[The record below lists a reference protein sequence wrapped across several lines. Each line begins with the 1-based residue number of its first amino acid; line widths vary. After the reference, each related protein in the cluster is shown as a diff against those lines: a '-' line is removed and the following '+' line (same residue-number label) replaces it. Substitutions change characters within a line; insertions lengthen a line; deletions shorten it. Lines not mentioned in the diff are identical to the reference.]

1 MISRRSFG
9 RWALACGAGLG
20 GLSANAGRSAAAE
33 AGAPLVDPDGMFT
46 QRWLLQRLIDLR
58 EDRREAAAA
67 GKRFAILWEQKG
79 CPYCREMHRV
89 NFAIPQVRDFVRDN
103 FAVLQLNI
111 WGSREVTDFDG
122 KALEERALAR
132 RSRITFTPTFQF
144 FPDSAPSAGGQ
155 AAEVTRMA
163 GYFRPFHFLTMF
175 EFVRDKA
182 YSDTDYQRFLLAKT
196 EEMRRKGI
204 KVELW

>member
-9 RWALACGAGLG
+9 QLALACGLG
-20 GLSANAGRSAAAE
+20 GLTANTGRAAAAE
-33 AGAPLVDPDGMFT
+33 ADTPLVGPDGMFT
-46 QRWLLQRLIDLR
+46 QPWFLQSFLDLG
-58 EDRREAAAA
+58 EDMREAAEG

-89 NFAIPQVRDFVRDN
+89 NFAVPEIRDFVRGN

-111 WGSREVTDFDG
+111 WGAREVTDFDG

-175 EFVRDKA
+175 EFVHEKA
-182 YSDTDYQRFLLAKT
+182 YDDTDYQRFLLAKI
-196 EEMRRKGI
+196 EEMRRKG
-204 KVELW
+204 VEVEVW

>member
-1 MISRRSFG
+1 MISRRGFG

-20 GLSANAGRSAAAE
+20 ALRATAGRTTAAE
-33 AGAPLVDPDGMFT
+33 ADPPLLDPDGMFT
-46 QRWLLQRLIDLR
+46 QSWFLQSFLDLA
-58 EDRREAAAA
+58 EDRREAAQA
-67 GKRFAILWEQKG
+67 GKRFAVLWEQKG

-89 NFAIPQVRDFVRDN
+89 NFAIPEIRDFVRDN

-122 KALEERALAR
+122 NALEERALAR
-132 RSRITFTPTFQF
+132 RSRITFTPTIQF
-144 FPDSAPSAGGQ
+144 FPQAAPSAGGQ

-182 YSDTDYQRFLLAKT
+182 YRDTDYQRFLLAKI
-196 EEMRRKGI
+196 EEMHRKGI
-204 KVELW
+204 KVEMW

>member
-20 GLSANAGRSAAAE
+20 GLRANAGRSAAAE
-33 AGAPLVDPDGMFT
+33 PDQPKVDPHGIIT
-46 QRWLLQRLIDLR
+46 QPKLQQTILDLG
-58 EDRREAAAA
+58 EDRREAAQG
-67 GKRFAILWEQKG
+67 GKRFAVLWEQKG

-89 NFAIPQVRDFVRDN
+89 NFAIPEIRDFVRDN

-111 WGSREVTDFDG
+111 WGAREVTDFDG

-144 FPDSAPSAGGQ
+144 FPEAAPAAGGQ

-175 EFVRDKA
+175 EFVHQSA
-182 YSDTDYQRFLLAKT
+182 YRDTDYQRFLLAKI
-196 EEMRRKGI
+196 EAMQRKGI
-204 KVELW
+204 KVEMW

>member
-1 MISRRSFG
+1 MISRRRFG

-33 AGAPLVDPDGMFT
+33 ADEPLVGADGMFT
-46 QRWLLQRLIDLR
+46 QPWFLQSFLDLG
-58 EDRREAAAA
+58 EDFREAADG
-67 GKRFAILWEQKG
+67 GKRFAVLWEQKG
-79 CPYCREMHRV
+79 CPYCRETHRV
-89 NFAIPQVRDFVRDN
+89 NFAIPEVRDFVRDN
-103 FAVLQLNI
+103 FAVLQLDI
-111 WGSREVTDFDG
+111 FGSREVTDFDG

-144 FPDSAPSAGGQ
+144 FPETASSAGGH

-175 EFVRDKA
+175 EFVREKA
-182 YSDTDYQRFLLAKT
+182 YRNNDFQRFLQAKV

-204 KVELW
+204 KVEMW